1 MSATPGPGASSGR
14 YNRPDASMSLLT
26 NVMDHSL
33 DEGYAEAAAARGGDG
48 PYRIPGTLR
57 GLVSLGAGL
66 ALVGGVIT
74 VGAVNAHKAEPTLAK
89 ERDALIHRINDANG
103 SADHLQRQ
111 VQDLRRKVDST
122 QRQALAPGEGD
133 PAALAGAVGLAE
145 VTGPGVKLVLEDAAG
160 TGAGGNVD
168 PRAGQGFSNSGR
180 LRDRDLQLVANGLW
194 ASGAEAVSIN
204 GQRLTAL
211 SAIRAA
217 GEAVLVDNRPLVP
230 PYTVQA
236 LGDGQRL
243 LSAFESAMAGQY
255 LRLLQEKYGI
265 KSTLSAQKSLTLPA
279 AVGVSLRT
287 AQPATPEASPT
298 GAPTSGASGSPTGSA
313 SPAGSPSPS
322 AAASSGQSA
331 GSSPSPKPSGSTPAK
346 RSPTTSA
353 RTTTSPPP
361 ASSTP
366 AKGSHSSTATT
377 GSSSAATGAAT
388 P

>member
-1 MSATPGPGASSGR
+1 
-14 YNRPDASMSLLT
+14 MSLLT

-48 PYRIPGTLR
+48 PYRIPGTTR
-57 GLVSLGAGL
+57 GLLTLGAGL
-66 ALVGGVIT
+66 ALVGAVVT
-74 VGAVNAHKAEPTLAK
+74 VGAVNAHKAEPTLAR

-103 SADHLQRQ
+103 SADKLQQQ
-111 VQDLRRKVDST
+111 VQDLRRKVEGT
-122 QRQALAPGEGD
+122 QQQALAAAGEGD
-133 PAALAGAVGLAE
+133 WTAVAGAVGLGE
-145 VTGPGVKLVLEDAAG
+145 VTGPGVKLVVEDAPG

-180 LRDRDLQLVANGLW
+180 LRDRDLQLVVNGLW

-236 LGDGQRL
+236 LGDGTRL
-243 LSAFESAMAGQY
+243 VSAFESAMAGQY

-265 KSTLSAQKSLTLPA
+265 KSTISAQKSLTLPA
-279 AVGVSLRT
+279 AVGVTLRT
-287 AQPATPEASPT
+287 AQPATPE
-298 GAPTSGASGSPTGSA
+298 
-313 SPAGSPSPS
+313 PSPS
-322 AAASSGQSA
+322 ASTSPSPTAGAAASPSASPTAGAAASPSASPSGSA
-331 GSSPSPKPSGSTPAK
+331 GAGVAATGSPSGEASPSPKASGK
-346 RSPTTSA
+346 RSPSAPATKSTTS
-353 RTTTSPPP
+353 RPT
-361 ASSTP
+361 
-366 AKGSHSSTATT
+366 TATT
-377 GSSSAATGAAT
+377 TGSPSAATGAAT

>member
-1 MSATPGPGASSGR
+1 
-14 YNRPDASMSLLT
+14 MSLLT

-33 DEGYAEAAAARGGDG
+33 DEGYAEAAAARGGAG
-48 PYRIPGTLR
+48 PYRIPGTVR
-57 GLVSLGAGL
+57 GLLTLGAGL
-66 ALVGGVIT
+66 ALVGAVVT

-103 SADHLQRQ
+103 SADHLQQQ

-122 QRQALAPGEGD
+122 QQQALAPGEGD
-133 PAALAGAVGLAE
+133 PAALAGAVGLGE

-180 LRDRDLQLVANGLW
+180 LRDRDLQLVVNGLW

-236 LGDGQRL
+236 LGDGPRL
-243 LSAFESAMAGQY
+243 LGAFESAMAGQY

-265 KSTLSAQKSLTLPA
+265 KSTVSAQKNLTLPA

-287 AQPATPEASPT
+287 AQPAVPEASPT
-298 GAPTSGASGSPTGSA
+298 GGPTGPASGSPSA
-313 SPAGSPSPS
+313 SPSASPSPSPS
-322 AAASSGQSA
+322 APSS
-331 GSSPSPKPSGSTPAK
+331 PSGSTSPSAGASPSAKASGPTGGK
-346 RSPTTSA
+346 RSSSSPARSSA
-353 RTTTSPPP
+353 PPSPP
-361 ASSTP
+361 SSQT
-366 AKGSHSSTATT
+366 SHPPTATT
-377 GSSSAATGAAT
+377 GSPAAATGAAT

>member
-1 MSATPGPGASSGR
+1 MSATPGQGASSGR

-48 PYRIPGTLR
+48 PYRIPGTVR
-57 GLVSLGAGL
+57 GLITLGAGL
-66 ALVGGVIT
+66 ALVGAVIT

-103 SADHLQRQ
+103 SADHLQQQ

-133 PAALAGAVGLAE
+133 PAALAGGVGLAE

-180 LRDRDLQLVANGLW
+180 LRDRDLQLVVNGLW

-236 LGDGQRL
+236 LGDGPRL
-243 LSAFESAMAGQY
+243 LGAFESAMAGQY

-287 AQPATPEASPT
+287 AQPAVPEASPT
-298 GAPTSGASGSPTGSA
+298 GAPPGGASGSPS
-313 SPAGSPSPS
+313 GSPSPS
-322 AAASSGQSA
+322 APASSGPSA
-331 GSSPSPKPSGSTPAK
+331 TGSPSPKPSGSTPAK
-346 RSPTTSA
+346 RSPSTPA

-361 ASSTP
+361 ASSPP
-366 AKGSHSSTATT
+366 AKGSRPSTTT
-377 GSSSAATGAAT
+377 PGSSSAATGAAT

>member
-1 MSATPGPGASSGR
+1 MSATPGQGASSGR

-48 PYRIPGTLR
+48 PYRIPGTVR
-57 GLVSLGAGL
+57 GLVTLGAGL
-66 ALVGGVIT
+66 ALVGAVIT

-103 SADHLQRQ
+103 SADHLQQQ

-133 PAALAGAVGLAE
+133 PAALAGAVGLGE
-145 VTGPGVKLVLEDAAG
+145 VTGPGVKLVVEDAAG

-180 LRDRDLQLVANGLW
+180 LRDRDLQLVVNGLW

-236 LGDGQRL
+236 LGDGPRL
-243 LSAFESAMAGQY
+243 LAAFESAMAGQY

-287 AQPATPEASPT
+287 AQPAVPEASSTGTPT
-298 GAPTSGASGSPTGSA
+298 GGASGSASGSL
-313 SPAGSPSPS
+313 SPSPS
-322 AAASSGQSA
+322 APASSGPSA
-331 GSSPSPKPSGSTPAK
+331 GASPSAKPSGSASTK
-346 RSPTTSA
+346 RSPSTPA

-361 ASSTP
+361 ASSPP
-366 AKGSHSSTATT
+366 AKGSRPSTTTT

>member
-1 MSATPGPGASSGR
+1 MSATPGQGASSGR

-33 DEGYAEAAAARGGDG
+33 DEGYAEAAAARGGAG
-48 PYRIPGTLR
+48 PYRIPGTVR
-57 GLVSLGAGL
+57 GLITLGAGL
-66 ALVGGVIT
+66 ALVGAVIT

-103 SADHLQRQ
+103 SADRLQQQ
-111 VQDLRRKVDST
+111 VQDLRRKVDTT

-180 LRDRDLQLVANGLW
+180 LRDRDLQLVVNGLW
-194 ASGAEAVSIN
+194 SSGAEAVSIN

-236 LGDGQRL
+236 LGDGPRL
-243 LSAFESAMAGQY
+243 LGAFESAMAGQY

-287 AQPATPEASPT
+287 AQPAVPEASPS
-298 GAPTSGASGSPTGSA
+298 GSPAAGASGSPSGG
-313 SPAGSPSPS
+313 PSPSPS
-322 AAASSGQSA
+322 APASSGSSA
-331 GSSPSPKPSGSTPAK
+331 GASPSAKPSGSTPAK
-346 RSPTTSA
+346 RSPSSPA
-353 RTTTSPPP
+353 RTTTSPPS
-361 ASSTP
+361 ASSPP
-366 AKGSHSSTATT
+366 AKGSRPSTTTT

>member
-1 MSATPGPGASSGR
+1 MPATPTPSAPNGR

-33 DEGYAEAAAARGGDG
+33 DEGYAEAAAARGGDRDG
-48 PYRIPGTLR
+48 RIPRTAR
-57 GLVSLGAGL
+57 GLLTLGAGL
-66 ALVGGVIT
+66 ALVGAVVT

-89 ERDALIHRINDANG
+89 ERDALIHRINDSNG
-103 SADHLQRQ
+103 SADHLQQQ
-111 VQDLRRKVDST
+111 VQDLRRKVEST
-122 QRQALAPGEGD
+122 QQQALATGSGD
-133 PAALAGAVGLAE
+133 AGGLTGAVGLGE

-160 TGAGGNVD
+160 TGGGGNVD

-180 LRDRDLQLVANGLW
+180 LRDRDLQLVVNGLW
-194 ASGAEAVSIN
+194 GSGAEAVAIN

-230 PYTVQA
+230 PYNIQA
-236 LGDGQRL
+236 IGDGPKL
-243 LSAFESAMAGQY
+243 LTAFENDMAGQY

-287 AQPATPEASPT
+287 AQPVTPEPSPT
-298 GAPTSGASGSPTGSA
+298 A
-313 SPAGSPSPS
+313 SPS
-322 AAASSGQSA
+322 AAPSA
-331 GSSPSPKPSGSTPAK
+331 TPSPTAGTSESPSAPVPPSASGTGTPSGPARRTPGA
-346 RSPTTSA
+346 TTK
-353 RTTTSPPP
+353 TTT
-361 ASSTP
+361 A
-366 AKGSHSSTATT
+366 HSSTTAPT
-377 GSSSAATGAAT
+377 GSSSAGTGAAR

>member
-1 MSATPGPGASSGR
+1 MSATPGQGASSGR
-14 YNRPDASMSLLT
+14 FSRPDASMSLLT

-57 GLVSLGAGL
+57 GALTLGAGL
-66 ALVGGVIT
+66 ALVGAVVT

-103 SADHLQRQ
+103 SADRLQQQ
-111 VQDLRRKVDST
+111 VQDLRRKVETT
-122 QRQALAPGEGD
+122 QQQALASGD
-133 PAALAGAVGLAE
+133 TDAAAVVGAVGLGE
-145 VTGPGVKLVLEDAAG
+145 VTGPGVKLVVEDAAG
-160 TGAGGNVD
+160 TGGGGNVD

-180 LRDRDLQLVANGLW
+180 LRDRDLQLVVNGLW

-236 LGDGQRL
+236 LGDGPRMV
-243 LSAFESAMAGQY
+243 SAFENAMAGQY

-265 KSTLSAQKSLTLPA
+265 KSTISPQKSLTLPA
-279 AVGVSLRT
+279 AVGVTLRSV
-287 AQPATPEASPT
+287 QPATPEASPS
-298 GAPTSGASGSPTGSA
+298 AGASGSASPSA
-313 SPAGSPSPS
+313 SPGASGTGAPSGSPTAGAPSTGSPS
-322 AAASSGQSA
+322 AEA
-331 GSSPSPKPSGSTPAK
+331 SPSPKASGK
-346 RSPTTSA
+346 RSPSA
-353 RTTTSPPP
+353 PPTRTTTSHPP
-361 ASSTP
+361 
-366 AKGSHSSTATT
+366 TATT
-377 GSSSAATGAAT
+377 GSPAAATGAAT